1 LLFGYGRPVSGATDL
16 GGDVV
21 VVVVVVVV
29 DVDATTVVE
38 VVDAP

>member
-21 VVVVVVVV
+21 VVVVV